1 MNKVINLDSLLETIE
16 GEYER
21 QKKMIIDKAK
31 EDYEKILQKYRD
43 EADRRAREEF
53 NKIVEEAKR
62 KAGLILQKKLSEAEL
77 NAKWELLKDKE
88 EAFQYIVDKFLEK
101 VYEKQYLEMAREVL
115 FWHIYRTLK
124 TLNVEKCVIRV
135 NEKSKKL
142 IDKDSLRKKLKEDGL
157 KIKLSFKEDKS
168 INGEAIIE
176 ALEGKLRVDCSFRG
190 MIAKDEDLIKKLLN
204 EKIFEKRVI
213 RDR

>member
-43 EADRRAREEF
+43 EADRRAREEV

-62 KAGLILQKKLSEAEL
+62 KAGLILQKKISEAEL

-88 EAFQYIVDKFLEK
+88 EAFKYIVDKFLEK
-101 VYEKQYLEMAREVL
+101 VYEKQYLEMAKEVL

-124 TLNVEKCVIRV
+124 TLNIEKCVIRV

-157 KIKLSFKEDKS
+157 KIQLSFKEDKS

-176 ALEGKLRVDCSFRG
+176 ALEGKLRVDCSFRE

-204 EKIFEKRVI
+204 EKIFEKEGDQR
-213 RDR
+213 